1 MTRPILQLQ
10 NGSNWTSIWSY
21 SAQAASAPDARLGST
36 LAIPP
41 VTVPFLLENN
51 IIAIA
56 VTSPSAPST
65 WRFGG
70 RLAKKISTG
79 IVTGGLP
86 DTTVS
91 DRKTLLVNRINLLR
105 FTRLTDTYALE
116 IEPPYYF
123 KDIALNLW
131 IYTGVDSDTTS
142 EQLNRI
148 EFAVDEI
155 VR

>member
-1 MTRPILQLQ
+1 MSRPILQLQ
-10 NGSNWTSIWSY
+10 NGANWTSIWSY
-21 SAQAASAPDARLGST
+21 SAQAASAPDARPGST
-36 LAIPP
+36 LPIPLI
-41 VTVPFLLENN
+41 TVPFLLEND
-51 IIAIA
+51 IIAISA
-56 VTSPSAPST
+56 ISPSAPST
-65 WRFGG
+65 WRFAG
-70 RLAKKISTG
+70 RIAKKISTG

-91 DRKTLLVNRINLLR
+91 DRKALLLDRINLYR